1 MDFGDGIMAV
11 GNFGISHSADN
22 TSLTVQPLGTVV
34 LCCMGYTDDDTAE
47 RLRTT
52 DGVKE
57 SQWVKTNQAT
67 MVSKI
72 YANNTEYWT
81 INSAGAT
88 KSTVICWVE
97 VE

>member
-1 MDFGDGIMAV
+1 MAV
-11 GNFGISHSADN
+11 GDFGISHSSDN
-22 TSLTVQPLGTVV
+22 AAITVQPLGTVV
-34 LCCMGYTDDDTAE
+34 LCCMGYTDDDTAQ
-47 RLRTT
+47 RLRTD
-52 DGVKE
+52 DGTGKD

-81 INSAGAT
+81 INAAGAS

-97 VE
+97 VA